1 MTPFELPEKSIGN
14 LKSDLVAKLIEAS
27 ADIALVIDRS
37 GTIMDLS
44 ASTEL
49 PNEACANWIGSSWL
63 DIVTPESRKKAK
75 ELLKPA
81 ATEKVARWRQVNHP
95 VNDQADFPVRYTS
108 IPLGSGGKI
117 LALGQDLR
125 SQAAQQQRFLAAQS
139 AMEREYERLRNS
151 ETRYRALF
159 QVSSEAVL
167 IVDATTQRII
177 EANPAA
183 TQFLANG
190 TKAITGR
197 QFADLFTEES
207 TAAAV
212 ESLSSAQSMPRV
224 DGVLV
229 EAAHGGRQLVMATS
243 LVRQNRS
250 TYYLVR
256 LNLQDVAANS
266 ALIGRSTIL
275 RAVDQLPDGLVVV
288 DKDRR
293 VMIANPAF
301 LELCEL
307 AQESQVKGE
316 PVDRWLG
323 RVSVDVDVL
332 LAHVREHG
340 STRRFATVVKGE
352 YGSRTEVEISA
363 VFIASTETP
372 YYALSLR
379 RMELSVASASRSER
393 ELPRSVE
400 QLTKLVGRVPLKEL
414 VRETTDIVEKLC
426 MEASLDLTRGN
437 RASAAEMLGL
447 SRQSFYVKLRRH
459 GLGDLDGDEHE
470 IN

>member
-1 MTPFELPEKSIGN
+1 VTPFELPEKSIGN

-49 PNEACANWIGSSWL
+49 PNEACASWIGSSWL

-256 LNLQDVAANS
+256 LNLPSPPFSQGVQPS
-266 ALIGRSTIL
+266 RRSN
-275 RAVDQLPDGLVVV
+275 G
-288 DKDRR
+288 
-293 VMIANPAF
+293 
-301 LELCEL
+301 
-307 AQESQVKGE
+307 
-316 PVDRWLG
+316 
-323 RVSVDVDVL
+323 
-332 LAHVREHG
+332 
-340 STRRFATVVKGE
+340 
-352 YGSRTEVEISA
+352 
-363 VFIASTETP
+363 
-372 YYALSLR
+372 
-379 RMELSVASASRSER
+379 
-393 ELPRSVE
+393 
-400 QLTKLVGRVPLKEL
+400 
-414 VRETTDIVEKLC
+414 
-426 MEASLDLTRGN
+426 
-437 RASAAEMLGL
+437 
-447 SRQSFYVKLRRH
+447 
-459 GLGDLDGDEHE
+459 
-470 IN
+470 